1 MLQIYIYMHV
11 TVIFFFIDA
20 LTISTTI
27 EKMFKEKC
35 NSRAC
40 ESNNQLREVAVGE
53 GKKVFGVEI

>member
-1 MLQIYIYMHV
+1 MPV
-11 TVIFFFIDA
+11 TFIFLSIDA
-20 LTISTTI
+20 LTISKTI

-53 GKKVFGVEI
+53 GKKVFEV